1 MAERKR
7 RTGRKKAELVVVGEV
22 KQTLERY
29 GRGRTVSQGLA
40 LRARIVLAC
49 ATGADNQEAGR
60 MVGVTPHTVGK
71 WRRRFIAHGIDGL
84 LDLPRPN
91 VHRKLGDERVEEVIH
106 ATLESLPAGSTHWS
120 TRKMAKRAG
129 VSRSSVSRIWRAFKL
144 KPHREGTFTLST
156 DDFFVEKVRD
166 VVGLYMSPPDH
177 AIVLC
182 ADEKTQIQALSRSQP
197 LLPLDFGQVVKK
209 THTYERHGTTNLF
222 AALDIATGKVIGELF
237 PRKRASEFRHF
248 LATVDTSLPAKQEVH
263 LVVDNSSIHGAP
275 TVQRWLKQHPRFH
288 LHFVPTY
295 SSWLNL
301 VERWFGKLT
310 DDAIRRGSHNST
322 RELETA
328 IRAYI
333 QATNDD
339 PKPFVWTKTADQI
352 LAKVARFCQRT
363 LARTDN

>member
-1 MAERKR
+1 VA
-7 RTGRKKAELVVVGEV
+7 GEV
-22 KQTLERY
+22 KTTLERY
-29 GRGRTVSQGLA
+29 ARGRTVSQGLA

-49 ATGADNQEAGR
+49 AAGADNQEAGR
-60 MVGVTPHTVGK
+60 MLGVTPHTVGK
-71 WRRRFIAHGIDGL
+71 WRRRFVARGIDGL

-91 VHRKLGDERVEEVIH
+91 VHRKLGDEQVEELIH
-106 ATLESLPAGSTHWS
+106 TTLESLPAGSTHWS

-197 LLPLDFGQVVKK
+197 LLPLDFGQTVKR

-237 PRKRASEFRHF
+237 PRKRASEFRRF
-248 LATVDTSLPAKQEVH
+248 LATVDAGLPAKQEVH

-275 TVQRWLKQHPRFH
+275 TVQRWLKQHTRFH

-363 LARTDN
+363 LARADF